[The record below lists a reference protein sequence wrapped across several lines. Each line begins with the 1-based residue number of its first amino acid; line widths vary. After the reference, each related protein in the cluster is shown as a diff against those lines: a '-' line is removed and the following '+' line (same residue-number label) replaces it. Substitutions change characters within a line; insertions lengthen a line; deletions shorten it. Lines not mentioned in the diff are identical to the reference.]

1 VLGKKGRDL
10 MVPALRREMLL
21 YIARNRMVLTRN
33 DPSAA
38 AEEDEDDEDDED
50 EVGGRALA
58 SHGSVASA
66 LTALSLSGRSLC
78 VWW

>member
-1 VLGKKGRDL
+1 MLGKKGRDL

-33 DPSAA
+33 DPSAEA
-38 AEEDEDDEDDED
+38 EDDEDDED
-50 EVGGRALA
+50 EVGGRALG